1 MEFNILNNYYYLD
14 NINEIKII
22 SVIDINWHNL

>member
-1 MEFNILNNYYYLD
+1 MEFNILNNYYNLD
-14 NINEIKII
+14 NINEIQII

>member
-14 NINEIKII
+14 NINEIKIYFM
-22 SVIDINWHNL
+22 IDINWA

>member
-1 MEFNILNNYYYLD
+1 MEFNILNNYYYLH